1 MMNES
6 ATSTTAP
13 STPSQPTHLQ
23 LFLFFFYNNEHLN
36 SILET
41 KMNWMDFY
49 ATWRIF

>member
-23 LFLFFFYNNEHLN
+23 LFFFYNNEHLN